1 VLGAIPSWPPGR
13 LDPRLALAEAE
24 RAGTDFVAGKA
35 RLAVSRAAGALLLAR
50 RAYTP
55 WQAGRE
61 DALRRAWPEAPR
73 PGDVTAARFVE
84 RARELVVDWLFTWEG
99 DGPGG
104 AAVGRYR
111 VMREAAL
118 VAAGEAS

>member
-1 VLGAIPSWPPGR
+1 
-13 LDPRLALAEAE
+13 
-24 RAGTDFVAGKA
+24 
-35 RLAVSRAAGALLLAR
+35 
-50 RAYTP
+50 
-55 WQAGRE
+55 
-61 DALRRAWPEAPR
+61 
-73 PGDVTAARFVE
+73 VTAARFVE